1 MERSS
6 NFKFDL
12 KLGKLAED
20 KLSEIFSDKKIEVK
34 RDFMAQKTGN
44 VFIEYS
50 SRGKASGISTTE
62 AEYYCIVISDSR
74 YILVSTKELKEKC
87 RKYLNTKNDRLGG
100 DNDTSKGIALPL
112 IDLIK

>member
-20 KLSEIFSDKKIEVK
+20 KLSEIFSSKKIEVK
-34 RDFMAQKTGN
+34 RDFMTQKTGN

-62 AEYYCIVISDSR
+62 AEYYCLVVSDDT
-74 YILVSTKELKEKC
+74 YILISTKKLKEKC
-87 RKYLNTKNDRLGG
+87 RPYLNTNKDILGG
-100 DNDTSKGIALPL
+100 DENTSKGIVLPL